1 MAFIMPVCKSVKPSV
16 VGLVLLFIS
25 AAVMAQSGEFR
36 VTEVATQVDDGLLS
50 VNARLEY
57 ALGPTVSEALENGV
71 ALVINQT
78 ASLERVRWWW
88 RNAVLVN
95 QQRRYRLQYHAM
107 SRRYVLTR
115 LSNGES
121 RSFRSLDALLA
132 RLGHVEGWPLLPRE
146 QMSADGRYRVGFASN
161 LELEALPRLLRTVA
175 LVDSDWK
182 LSAEALK
189 QPVTLP

>member
-16 VGLVLLFIS
+16 LGLVLLFIS
-25 AAVMAQSGEFR
+25 AAVIAQSGAFR
-36 VTEVATQVDDGLLS
+36 VTEVAAQVDDGLLS

-95 QQRRYRLQYHAM
+95 QQRRY
-107 SRRYVLTR
+107 
-115 LSNGES
+115 
-121 RSFRSLDALLA
+121 
-132 RLGHVEGWPLLPRE
+132 
-146 QMSADGRYRVGFASN
+146 
-161 LELEALPRLLRTVA
+161 
-175 LVDSDWK
+175 
-182 LSAEALK
+182 
-189 QPVTLP
+189 